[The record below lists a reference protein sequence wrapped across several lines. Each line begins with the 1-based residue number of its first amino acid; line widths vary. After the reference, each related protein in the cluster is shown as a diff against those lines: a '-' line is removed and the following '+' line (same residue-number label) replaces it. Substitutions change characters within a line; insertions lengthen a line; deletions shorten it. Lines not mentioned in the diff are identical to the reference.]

1 METNKILLSQNNLNG
16 GNRMDIPKIEGLIR
30 QLLIE
35 VGEDP
40 DRPGLVET
48 PGRVAR
54 MYEEIFSGIGQN
66 PEDVVKLFH
75 EETVG
80 EWVLV
85 RDIPVYS
92 MCEHHLMPFFGTINV
107 MYIPNGDEVI
117 GLSKVLRVVDIVSKR
132 MQLQE
137 RLCEQ
142 VADALEN
149 TMKPKGIGVFMDA
162 EHTCMTMRG
171 IKKPGS
177 RTSSLTLRGVFK
189 TDKAN
194 YAEALAALT
203 GSGR

>member
-1 METNKILLSQNNLNG
+1 
-16 GNRMDIPKIEGLIR
+16 MDIPKIEGLIR